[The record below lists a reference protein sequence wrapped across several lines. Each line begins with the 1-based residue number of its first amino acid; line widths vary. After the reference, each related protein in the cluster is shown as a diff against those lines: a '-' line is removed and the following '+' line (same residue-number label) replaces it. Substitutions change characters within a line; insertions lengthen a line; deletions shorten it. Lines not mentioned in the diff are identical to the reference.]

1 VFIWEGAGRVLVNRQ
16 PFDRYFPDVLQRAA
30 LLKPLMMTG
39 ALGRFNVAIKA
50 GPPGG
55 RGPDGA
61 GRAVLGASTACRAPR
76 RASADRAPVDA
87 LCAVHQVDGGGRS
100 GQAQASAHGIA
111 RALQNF
117 DPAAYRAQLKR
128 AGALKRDR
136 RMVERKKPGRPKARK
151 AFAWVKR

>member
-1 VFIWEGAGRVLVNRQ
+1 LRRGANAHACESSRRPSART
-16 PFDRYFPDVLQRAA
+16 PFVQA
-30 LLKPLMMTG
+30 LTTPRSRPVSPPPL
-39 ALGRFNVAIKA
+39 
-50 GPPGG
+50 
-55 RGPDGA
+55 
-61 GRAVLGASTACRAPR
+61 
-76 RASADRAPVDA
+76 
-87 LCAVHQVDGGGRS
+87 QVDGGGRS